1 MTRRTF
7 LRLQIILLLLFFM
20 IGVPTNGLAVQQ
32 TPKTIDFSSVVIM
45 GDSLSHSYHDGLV
58 HADAQNQNYVS
69 LLSKQIGFE
78 LRQGTIGEPGGF
90 GSRFSL
96 KDPNIPVRPLNAN
109 TFLNLTLPP
118 VPRNTGRVD
127 SSVRV
132 NNFAIGGAKVTDIIN
147 ARPDSSRPNDAVFSS
162 LGIPW
167 LSDNPPVRRSQ
178 LEFVEAMSPKPT
190 LAILLIGGNDALG
203 AAFNS
208 NLSLVTPVDKFLAD
222 YEQIVRRTKATGAQM
237 ILVTVPD
244 VVSTAAIISGKDLM
258 AFIPIPKE
266 MFTQKTGI
274 KAEDFVTLRALSS
287 LIDIV
292 FGRSNGPVPEDQILR
307 ASMAKQISKSVK
319 KFNKGIQK
327 IGKREGFLVVD
338 INKFLSVT
346 STDKG
351 FPVGNNLVLTNR
363 YFGGVAS
370 FDGIHLS
377 ITANAVLANI
387 FIDEI
392 NKFYKKS
399 FPLIDVAPIAMA
411 DPQVPKPVT
420 GAQPIEETL
429 TEMDWQLAKPQF
441 DAMAEAIKKL
451 LQINPDEQ

>member
-1 MTRRTF
+1 
-7 LRLQIILLLLFFM
+7 M
-20 IGVPTNGLAVQQ
+20 IGSSLQTQAAQQ
-32 TPKTIDFSSVVIM
+32 NPKDIDFSSVVVM
-45 GDSLSHSYHDGLV
+45 GDSLSHSYHDGVL

-69 LLSKQIGFE
+69 LLSKQLGFQ
-78 LRQGTIGEPGGF
+78 LRQAIIAEPGGF
-90 GSRFSL
+90 GGRFSL

-118 VPRNTGRVD
+118 IPRTAGRVD
-127 SSVRV
+127 PSVRV

-147 ARPDSSRPNDAVFSS
+147 ARPDASRPNDAVFSS
-162 LGIPW
+162 LGVPW
-167 LSDNPPVRRSQ
+167 LSDNPPVKRSQ
-178 LEFVEAMSPKPT
+178 LEFVETMSPKPT

-208 NLSLVTPVDKFLAD
+208 NLSLLTPVDKFTSD
-222 YEQIVRRTKATGAQM
+222 YEEIVRRTKATGSQM

-244 VVSTAAIISGKDLM
+244 VVTVAAFISAKDLM
-258 AFIPIPKE
+258 TFIPIPKE

-274 KAEDFVTLRALSS
+274 KPEDFVTLRAFSS

-307 ASMAKQISKSVK
+307 ASMAKQISKTIK
-319 KFNKGIQK
+319 KYNKNIQK
-327 IGKREGFLVVD
+327 IGKREGFLVIDV
-338 INKFLSVT
+338 NKFMALASK
-346 STDKG
+346 DKG
-351 FPVGNNLVLTNR
+351 FPVGNNLFITNK

-377 ITANAVLANI
+377 ITANAVLANV

-399 FPLIDVAPIAMA
+399 FPMVDVAPIAMA

-420 GAQPIEETL
+420 AVQPIEDTVL
-429 TEMDWQLAKPQF
+429 PNEMDWQLAKPQF
-441 DAMAEAIKKL
+441 DAMSEAIRNL
-451 LQINPDEQ
+451 INGNSDQQ

>member
-1 MTRRTF
+1 MTRRAF
-7 LRLQIILLLLFFM
+7 LKLNLFSLILFFVM
-20 IGVPTNGLAVQQ
+20 GASNVFAQN
-32 TPKTIDFSSVVIM
+32 PKTIDFSSVVVM
-45 GDSLSHSYHDGLV
+45 GDSLSHTYHDGLL
-58 HADAQNQNYVS
+58 HADAQSKNYLS

-78 LRQGTIGEPGGF
+78 LRQGIIAEPGGF

-96 KDPNIPVRPLNAN
+96 KNPSLPVQPLNAN

-118 VPRNTGRVD
+118 VPGTAGRVD
-127 SSVRV
+127 PSVRV
-132 NNFAIGGAKVTDIIN
+132 NNFAIGGAKVTDVIN
-147 ARPDSSRPNDAVFSS
+147 ARPDASRPNEAVFSS

-167 LSDNPPVRRSQ
+167 LSDNPPVKRSQ
-178 LEFVEAMSPKPT
+178 LEFVEAFSPKPT

-203 AAFNS
+203 AAFSS
-208 NLSLVTPVDKFLAD
+208 NLSLLTPSDKFLAD

-244 VVSTAAIISGKDLM
+244 VTTAASLISGKDLM

-274 KAEDFVTLRALSS
+274 KPEDFVTLRAFSS

-307 ASMAKQISKSVK
+307 ASMAKQISKTIK
-319 KFNKGIQK
+319 KYNKGIQK
-327 IGKREGFLVVD
+327 IGKREGFLTID
-338 INKFLSVT
+338 LNKFLSLA
-346 STDKG
+346 SKDKG
-351 FPVGNNLVLTNR
+351 FPVGNNLFVTTR

-370 FDGIHLS
+370 FDGVHLS
-377 ITANAVLANI
+377 ITGNAILANI

-399 FPLIDVAPIAMA
+399 FPMIDIAPIAMA

-420 GAQPIEETL
+420 GVQPEENI
-429 TEMDWQLAKPQF
+429 TEMDWLIAQPEF
-441 DAMAEAIKKL
+441 DAMGEALKKL
-451 LQINPDEQ
+451 FVGDINNQ

>member
-1 MTRRTF
+1 MTRRVF
-7 LRLQIILLLLFFM
+7 LKLHLFSLVLFFLLG
-20 IGVPTNGLAVQQ
+20 IPNTFAQN
-32 TPKTIDFSSVVIM
+32 PKPIDFSSVVVM
-45 GDSLSHSYHDGLV
+45 GDSLSHSYHDGVL
-58 HADAQNQNYVS
+58 HADAQSKNYLS

-78 LRQGTIGEPGGF
+78 IRQGIIAEPGGF

-96 KDPNIPVRPLNAN
+96 KNPSLPVQPLNTN

-118 VPRNTGRVD
+118 VPTGAGRVD
-127 SSVRV
+127 PSVRV

-147 ARPDSSRPNDAVFSS
+147 ARPDASRPNEAVFSS
-162 LGIPW
+162 LGVPW
-167 LSDNPPVRRSQ
+167 LSDNPPVKRSQ

-208 NLSLVTPVDKFLAD
+208 NLSLLTPTDKFLAD
-222 YEQIVRRTKATGAQM
+222 YEEIVRRTKATGAQM

-244 VVSTAAIISGKDLM
+244 VTTAASFISGKDLM
-258 AFIPIPKE
+258 SFIPIPRE

-274 KAEDFVTLRALSS
+274 KSEDFVTLRAFSS

-307 ASMAKQISKSVK
+307 AGVAKQISKTIK
-319 KFNKGIQK
+319 KYNKSIQK
-327 IGKREGFLVVD
+327 IGKREGFLVIDV
-338 INKFLSVT
+338 NKFLSLA
-346 STDKG
+346 SKDKG
-351 FPVGNNLVLTNR
+351 FPVGNNLFITNK

-377 ITANAVLANI
+377 VTANAVLANV

-399 FPLIDVAPIAMA
+399 FPMVDIAPIAMA

-420 GAQPIEETL
+420 GAQVEENI
-429 TEMDWQLAKPQF
+429 TEMDWLIAKPEF
-441 DAMAEAIKKL
+441 DAMGEALKNL
-451 LQINPDEQ
+451 FGGNTNNQ

>member
-1 MTRRTF
+1 MTRRVF
-7 LRLQIILLLLFFM
+7 LKLQIFLLLLFF
-20 IGVPTNGLAVQQ
+20 ISTSTSVLAQQ
-32 TPKTIDFSSVVIM
+32 TPKPIDFSSVVIM
-45 GDSLSHSYHDGLV
+45 GDSLSHSYHDGVL
-58 HADAQNQNYVS
+58 HADAQNKNYLS

-78 LRQGTIGEPGGF
+78 LRQGIIDEKGGF
-90 GSRFSL
+90 GSRFFL
-96 KDPNIPVRPLNAN
+96 KNPNLPVLPLNAN

-118 VPRNTGRVD
+118 VPTNAGRID
-127 SSVRV
+127 PSVRV

-167 LSDNPPVRRSQ
+167 LSDNPPIKRSQ
-178 LEFVEAMSPKPT
+178 LEFVETISPKPT

-208 NLSLVTPVDKFLAD
+208 NLSLLTPTDKFLTD
-222 YEQIVRRTKATGAQM
+222 YEEIVRRTKATGAQM

-244 VVSTAAIISGKDLM
+244 VVTTAGFISAKDLM
-258 AFIPIPKE
+258 AFIPIPRE
-266 MFTQKTGI
+266 SFTQKTGI
-274 KAEDFVTLRALSS
+274 KPEDFVTLRAFSS

-292 FGRSNGPVPEDQILR
+292 FGRSNGPIPENQILR
-307 ASMAKQISKSVK
+307 SSMAKQVSKTIK
-319 KFNKGIQK
+319 KYNKGIQK
-327 IGKREGFLVVD
+327 IGKREGFLVID
-338 INKFLSVT
+338 INKFLSLA
-346 STDKG
+346 SKDKG
-351 FPVGNNLVLTNR
+351 VAVGNNLFITNK

-399 FPLIDVAPIAMA
+399 FPMIDVAPIAMA

-420 GAQPIEETL
+420 GAQIESTN
-429 TEMDWQLAKPQF
+429 TEMDWLIAKPEF
-441 DAMAEAIKKL
+441 EAMAEALKKL
-451 LQINPDEQ
+451 IGSSSDNQ